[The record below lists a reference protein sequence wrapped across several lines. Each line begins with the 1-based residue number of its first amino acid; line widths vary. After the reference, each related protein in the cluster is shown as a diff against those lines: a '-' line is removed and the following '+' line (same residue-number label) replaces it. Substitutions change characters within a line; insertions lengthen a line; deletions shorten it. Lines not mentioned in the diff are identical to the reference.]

1 MRHRIL
7 AAPSPRRTSHLQCS
21 LIETRI
27 DNSSQ
32 VRKLQPHPRAEAHRN
47 KIFAYIEKLIKHVA
61 SKDLGACEL
70 VFVCA
75 CMCDERKRLCVFV
88 SV

>member
-7 AAPSPRRTSHLQCS
+7 AAPFPRAEPDTRNVLY
-21 LIETRI
+21 IKTRI
-27 DNSSQ
+27 DNSTQ

-61 SKDLGACEL
+61 RKELGACEL
-70 VFVCA
+70 VLLYAELVC
-75 CMCDERKRLCVFV
+75 MHV
-88 SV
+88 